1 MYFHEIAEE
10 LKTYIAPSEHCG
22 IFVVQ
27 LVGDTLHAPVT
38 DEKEKMALDDK
49 FNSLASGMSLNMQDK
64 NYEGKNIYQRIELD
78 LSASDMMEQ
87 ILLRKLI
94 ISLMQIKNIY
104 KHS

>member
-1 MYFHEIAEE
+1 
-10 LKTYIAPSEHCG
+10 
-22 IFVVQ
+22 
-27 LVGDTLHAPVT
+27 
-38 DEKEKMALDDK
+38 MALDDK

-64 NYEGKNIYQRIELD
+64 IYEGKNIYQRIELD

-94 ISLMQIKNIY
+94 ISMMQIKNIY